1 MAVQLRWRLRQVM
14 ASREVWTGKELRE
27 LLARRANFN
36 LSAPSISA
44 LMNNEPVQM
53 KTETLQALCTALN
66 CTPNELYGVTPPRE
80 VSLADE
86 SEAND
91 PAKR

>member
-27 LLARRANFN
+27 LLARRANFT
-36 LSAPSISA
+36 LSAPSVYA
-44 LMNNEPVQM
+44 LINNEPVQM
-53 KTETLQALCTALN
+53 KTETLQALCTALQ

-80 VSLADE
+80 VSLVE
-86 SEAND
+86 PEEND
-91 PAKR
+91 SPAEH